1 MNRWES
7 IPLSKCTWE
16 NALKWKTL
24 VIWLEMG
31 LAPAKHLEF
40 KWCKRGLLL
49 ATTTLATF
57 SPWQIA
63 YSRPVSAPVPKLSSK
78 ALGGI
83 VSTNTSLSATSQDR
97 TALNLAETYT
107 DLYTL
112 GPGDGLSLV
121 FLDPELKD
129 MGGEFAILMDGTAI
143 LPFIGSVQLAGLT
156 IGQASRWLTSLY
168 EKQIVRPQLLLQ
180 LKSPRPTK
188 VTVIGEVTKP
198 GFFELSGMPRI
209 INAVQTAGGITANAD
224 IRRVMLRRVV
234 GQDGAQKQAFLDLS
248 QVFFMGNQFQN
259 PILFDGDTI
268 IVGRATE
275 PLPDEIIRIGR
286 TNLAPTTINVSVLG
300 EVKSPGSIGL
310 PANTPLMEAIFRA
323 GGLAKWRANKNH
335 IELIRFND
343 NGTTTRQVFSFKQDL
358 NVSNGFNP
366 PLRDRDTI
374 IVNRSFYGEA
384 IDALNDLAVPIGIV
398 NNLGGIGNNWGWNN
412 NR

>member
-1 MNRWES
+1 MSHASARKQIATRCGRCFS
-7 IPLSKCTWE
+7 FTV
-16 NALKWKTL
+16 ATL
-24 VIWLEMG
+24 WAI
-31 LAPAKHLEF
+31 A
-40 KWCKRGLLL
+40 
-49 ATTTLATF
+49 
-57 SPWQIA
+57 PWQVA
-63 YSRPVSAPVPKLSSK
+63 SSK
-78 ALGGI
+78 PVTTSRLGSPAQALGNA
-83 VSTNTSLSATSQDR
+83 VNTGMAITGGGEEKR
-97 TALNLAETYT
+97 TLNLTETYT

-112 GPGDGLSLV
+112 GPGDGLSLI

-129 MGGEFAILMDGTAI
+129 VGGPFAILMDGTAI

-168 EKQIVRPQLLLQ
+168 QKQIVRPQLLLQ
-180 LKSPRPTK
+180 LTSPRPTK
-188 VTVIGEVTKP
+188 VTVIGEVNKP
-198 GFFELSGMPRI
+198 GFFELQGLPRAI
-209 INAVQTAGGITANAD
+209 TAVQTAGGITANAD
-224 IRRVMLRRVV
+224 IRKVMLRRVV
-234 GQDGAQKQAFLDLS
+234 GQEGSQKQTFLDLS

-259 PILFDGDTI
+259 PILFDGDTL

-286 TNLAPTTINVSVLG
+286 TNLAPSLINVSVLG
-300 EVKSPGSIGL
+300 EVKAPGSIGL

-343 NGTTTRQVFSFKQDL
+343 NGTTTRQVFSYKQDL

-412 NR
+412 NNR

>member
-1 MNRWES
+1 
-7 IPLSKCTWE
+7 
-16 NALKWKTL
+16 
-24 VIWLEMG
+24 MG

-40 KWCKRGLLL
+40 QWCKRSLLF
-49 ATTTLATF
+49 AASTLLTF
-57 SPWQIA
+57 FPWQMA
-63 YSRPVSAPVPKLSSK
+63 CSRPVTAPAPRLSSK
-78 ALGGI
+78 ALGGT
-83 VSTNTSLSATSQDR
+83 VSTNTSLSATTQGR

-112 GPGDGLSLV
+112 GPGDGLNLV

-129 MGGEFAILMDGTAI
+129 MGGDFSILMDGTAI

-234 GQDGAQKQAFLDLS
+234 GQDGAQKQTFLDLS

-286 TNLAPTTINVSVLG
+286 TNLAPTTISVSVLG
-300 EVKSPGSIGL
+300 EVKAPGSIGL

>member
-1 MNRWES
+1 MISLGIENRLKSKTELVGKMICAPTES
-7 IPLSKCTWE
+7 KHSTWHQRY
-16 NALKWKTL
+16 L
-24 VIWLEMG
+24 
-31 LAPAKHLEF
+31 P
-40 KWCKRGLLL
+40 LLL
-49 ATTTLATF
+49 TTTIVV
-57 SPWQIA
+57 SPWQVA
-63 YSRPVSAPVPKLSSK
+63 CSSPVTPPIPGTSSK
-78 ALGGI
+78 PLGGT
-83 VSTNTSLSATSQDR
+83 VSSSTPAAR
-97 TALNLAETYT
+97 TYQKRVPLNLAETYT

-112 GPGDGLSLV
+112 GPGDGLTLV
-121 FLDPELKD
+121 FLDPELKAV
-129 MGGEFAILMDGTAI
+129 GGPFAILMDGTAI

-180 LKSPRPTK
+180 LTTPRPTK

-198 GFFELSGMPRI
+198 GFFELSGIPRI
-209 INAVQTAGGITANAD
+209 INAVQSAGGITANAD
-224 IRRVMLRRVV
+224 IRKIMLRRVV
-234 GQDGAQKQAFLDLS
+234 GQDGAQKQTFLDLS
-248 QVFFMGNQFQN
+248 QVFFLGNQFQN
-259 PILFDGDTI
+259 PILFDGDTVI
-268 IVGRATE
+268 IGRATE

-286 TNLAPTTINVSVLG
+286 TNLAPLTINVSVLG

-343 NGTTTRQVFSFKQDL
+343 NGTTTRQVFTYKQDL

>member
-1 MNRWES
+1 M
-7 IPLSKCTWE
+7 T
-16 NALKWKTL
+16 TQ
-24 VIWLEMG
+24 MG
-31 LAPAKHLEF
+31 AP
-40 KWCKRGLLL
+40 
-49 ATTTLATF
+49 
-57 SPWQIA
+57 QDN
-63 YSRPVSAPVPKLSSK
+63 SS
-78 ALGGI
+78 
-83 VSTNTSLSATSQDR
+83 
-97 TALNLAETYT
+97 LNLAETYT

-112 GPGDGLSLV
+112 GPGDGLNLV

-129 MGGEFAILMDGTAI
+129 VGGPFGILMDGTAI

-168 EKQIVRPQLLLQ
+168 EKQIVRPQLLLR
-180 LKSPRPTK
+180 LTSPRPTK
-188 VTVIGEVTKP
+188 ITVIGEVTKP
-198 GFFELSGMPRI
+198 GFFELGGIPRL
-209 INAVQTAGGITANAD
+209 INGVQAAGGITANAD
-224 IRRVMLRRVV
+224 IRKVMLRRIV
-234 GQDGAQKQAFLDLS
+234 GQDGAQKQTFIDLS
-248 QVFFMGNQFQN
+248 QVFFLGNQFQN
-259 PILFDGDTI
+259 PILFDGDTV

-286 TNLAPTTINVSVLG
+286 TNLAPTVISVSILG
-300 EVKSPGSIGL
+300 EVKSPGTIGL

-343 NGTTTRQVFSFKQDL
+343 NGTTTRQVFSYKQDL

-384 IDALNDLAVPIGIV
+384 IDALNDMAVPIGIV

>member
-1 MNRWES
+1 M
-7 IPLSKCTWE
+7 SKNAAKNELRFNTCITW
-16 NALKWKTL
+16 LT
-24 VIWLEMG
+24 MG
-31 LAPAKHLEF
+31 FRSAKHQHFE
-40 KWCKRGLLL
+40 WCKRCLPVVVSTIY
-49 ATTTLATF
+49 AFA
-57 SPWQIA
+57 PWQVA
-63 YSRPVSAPVPKLSSK
+63 SSKPVTVSASTLTSNS
-78 ALGGI
+78 LGGTL
-83 VSTNTSLSATSQDR
+83 STKTGSMEAAQGRTSL
-97 TALNLAETYT
+97 NLTETYT

-112 GPGDGLSLV
+112 GPGDGLNLV

-129 MGGEFAILMDGTAI
+129 VGGGFGILMDGTAV

-180 LKSPRPTK
+180 LTTPRPTK

-198 GFFELSGMPRI
+198 GFFEMSGIPRI
-209 INAVQTAGGITANAD
+209 VNAVQMAGGITANAD
-224 IRRVMLRRVV
+224 IRKVMLRRVV
-234 GQDGAQKQAFLDLS
+234 GQDGAQKQTFLDLS
-248 QVFFMGNQFQN
+248 QIFFMGNQFQN
-259 PILFDGDTI
+259 PILFDGDTVI
-268 IVGRATE
+268 IGRATE

-286 TNLAPTTINVSVLG
+286 TNLAPLTINVSILG
-300 EVKSPGSIGL
+300 EVKSPGTIGL
-310 PANTPLMEAIFRA
+310 PANTPLIEAIFRA

-343 NGTTTRQVFSFKQDL
+343 NGTTTRQVFSYKQDL

>member
-1 MNRWES
+1 MN
-7 IPLSKCTWE
+7 
-16 NALKWKTL
+16 
-24 VIWLEMG
+24 
-31 LAPAKHLEF
+31 LAPSINQF
-40 KWCKRGLLL
+40 PKWCIRCLPFLC
-49 ATTTLATF
+49 ATIYAC
-57 SPWQIA
+57 SPWQVA
-63 YSRPVSAPVPKLSSK
+63 TSRPVTAPIPKQSSTALDGAQASQLGSSA
-78 ALGGI
+78 A
-83 VSTNTSLSATSQDR
+83 SQEKNS
-97 TALNLAETYT
+97 LNLAETYT

-112 GPGDGLSLV
+112 GPGDSLNLV

-129 MGGEFAILMDGTAI
+129 VGGPFGILMDGTAI

-156 IGQASRWLTSLY
+156 IGQATRWLTSLY
-168 EKQIVRPQLLLQ
+168 EKQIVRPQLLLR
-180 LKSPRPTK
+180 LTSPRPTK
-188 VTVIGEVTKP
+188 ITVIGEVTKP
-198 GFFELSGMPRI
+198 GFFELGGIPRL
-209 INAVQTAGGITANAD
+209 INGVQAAGGITANAD
-224 IRRVMLRRVV
+224 IRKVMLRRVV
-234 GQDGAQKQAFLDLS
+234 GQDGTQKQTFIDLS
-248 QVFFMGNQFQN
+248 QVFFLGNQFQN
-259 PILFDGDTI
+259 PILFDGDTV

-286 TNLAPTTINVSVLG
+286 TNLAPSVISVSILG
-300 EVKSPGSIGL
+300 EVKAPGTIGL

-343 NGTTTRQVFSFKQDL
+343 NGTTTRQVFSYKQDL

-384 IDALNDLAVPIGIV
+384 IDALNDMAVPIGIV

>member
-1 MNRWES
+1 MS
-7 IPLSKCTWE
+7 H
-16 NALKWKTL
+16 ALAKKTQTTIC
-24 VIWLEMG
+24 VR
-31 LAPAKHLEF
+31 F
-40 KWCKRGLLL
+40 FSFSL
-49 ATTTLATF
+49 ATLYAILPSQMASSMPVTT
-57 SPWQIA
+57 QENN
-63 YSRPVSAPVPKLSSK
+63 LSSK
-78 ALGGI
+78 GLGSFVQAGMSKQAG
-83 VSTNTSLSATSQDR
+83 VEDKK
-97 TALNLAETYT
+97 ALNLSETYT

-112 GPGDGLSLV
+112 GPGDGMTLS

-129 MGGEFAILMDGTAI
+129 VGGPFSILMDGTAI

-168 EKQIVRPQLLLQ
+168 QKQIVRPQLLLQ
-180 LKSPRPTK
+180 LTTPRPTK
-188 VTVIGEVTKP
+188 ITVIGEVTKP
-198 GFFELSGMPRI
+198 GFFELQGMPRAI
-209 INAVQTAGGITANAD
+209 GAVQAAGGITANAD
-224 IRRVMLRRVV
+224 IRKVMLRRVV
-234 GQDGAQKQAFLDLS
+234 GQDGAQKQTFLDLS
-248 QVFFMGNQFQN
+248 QVFFIGNQFQN
-259 PILFDGDTI
+259 PVLFDGDTL

-286 TNLAPTTINVSVLG
+286 TNLAPTQISVSILG
-300 EVKSPGSIGL
+300 EVKTPGTIGL

-343 NGTTTRQVFSFKQDL
+343 NGTTTRQVFSYKQDL

>member
-1 MNRWES
+1 MSLASAKKLRS
-7 IPLSKCTWE
+7 TGCGRFFSFALS
-16 NALKWKTL
+16 TL
-24 VIWLEMG
+24 YAVL
-31 LAPAKHLEF
+31 
-40 KWCKRGLLL
+40 
-49 ATTTLATF
+49 
-57 SPWQIA
+57 PWQVA
-63 YSRPVSAPVPKLSSK
+63 SSK
-78 ALGGI
+78 PVITGENVSSASQALGG
-83 VSTNTSLSATSQDR
+83 VVQTGMSPLGKGDDKK
-97 TALNLAETYT
+97 ALNLAETYT

-112 GPGDGLSLV
+112 GPGDGLTLA

-129 MGGEFAILMDGTAI
+129 VGGPFAILMDGTAI

-168 EKQIVRPQLLLQ
+168 QKQIVRPQLLLQ
-180 LKSPRPTK
+180 LTTPRPTK

-198 GFFELSGMPRI
+198 GFFELQGMPRAI
-209 INAVQTAGGITANAD
+209 AAVQAAGGITANAD
-224 IRRVMLRRVV
+224 IRKVMLRRVV
-234 GQDGAQKQAFLDLS
+234 GQEGAQKQTFLDLS

-259 PILFDGDTI
+259 PILFDGDTLI
-268 IVGRATE
+268 IGRATE

-286 TNLAPTTINVSVLG
+286 TNLAPTLISVSILG
-300 EVKSPGSIGL
+300 EVKAPGTIGL

-343 NGTTTRQVFSFKQDL
+343 NGTTSRQVFSYKQDL

>member
-1 MNRWES
+1 M
-7 IPLSKCTWE
+7 SKPT
-16 NALKWKTL
+16 
-24 VIWLEMG
+24 
-31 LAPAKHLEF
+31 
-40 KWCKRGLLL
+40 
-49 ATTTLATF
+49 
-57 SPWQIA
+57 S
-63 YSRPVSAPVPKLSSK
+63 SAQPTVSSK
-78 ALGGI
+78 SLGG
-83 VSTNTSLSATSQDR
+83 SLSAGTTSTGSSQQR
-97 TALNLAETYT
+97 APLNLAETYT

-112 GPGDGLSLV
+112 GPGDGLTLV
-121 FLDPELKD
+121 FLDPELKEV
-129 MGGEFAILMDGTAI
+129 GGPFAILMDGTAI
-143 LPFIGSVQLAGLT
+143 LPFVGSVQLSGLT

-180 LKSPRPTK
+180 LTSPRPTK

-198 GFFELSGMPRI
+198 GFFELSGLPRV
-209 INAVQTAGGITANAD
+209 INAVQSAGGITANAD
-224 IRRVMLRRVV
+224 IRKVMLRRVV
-234 GQDGAQKQAFLDLS
+234 GQDGAQKQTFLDLS

-259 PILFDGDTI
+259 PILFDGDTLI
-268 IVGRATE
+268 IGRATE

-286 TNLAPTTINVSVLG
+286 TNLAPLTINVSVLG
-300 EVKSPGSIGL
+300 EVKAPGTLGL

-343 NGTTTRQVFSFKQDL
+343 NGTTTRQVFSYKQDL

-398 NNLGGIGNNWGWNN
+398 NNLGGIGNNWNWNN

>member
-1 MNRWES
+1 
-7 IPLSKCTWE
+7 
-16 NALKWKTL
+16 
-24 VIWLEMG
+24 MG
-31 LAPAKHLEF
+31 
-40 KWCKRGLLL
+40 
-49 ATTTLATF
+49 ATFYLF
-57 SPWQIA
+57 SPWQGVLSKPIT
-63 YSRPVSAPVPKLSSK
+63 STQPSLSSK
-78 ALGGI
+78 SLGGTL
-83 VSTNTSLSATSQDR
+83 STGTPSTGSSQQR
-97 TALNLAETYT
+97 VPLNLAETYT

-112 GPGDGLSLV
+112 GPGDGLTLV

-129 MGGEFAILMDGTAI
+129 VGGPFAILMDGTAI
-143 LPFIGSVQLAGLT
+143 LPFVGSVQLSGLT

-180 LKSPRPTK
+180 LTSPRPTK

-198 GFFELSGMPRI
+198 GFFELPGLPRV
-209 INAVQTAGGITANAD
+209 INAVQSAGGITANAD
-224 IRRVMLRRVV
+224 IRKVMLRRVV
-234 GQDGAQKQAFLDLS
+234 GQDGAQKQTFLDLS

-259 PILFDGDTI
+259 PILFDGDTLI
-268 IVGRATE
+268 IGRATE

-286 TNLAPTTINVSVLG
+286 TNLAPLTINVSVLG
-300 EVKSPGSIGL
+300 EVKSPGTLGL

-343 NGTTTRQVFSFKQDL
+343 NGTTTRQVFSYKQDL

-398 NNLGGIGNNWGWNN
+398 NNLGGIGNNWNWNN

>member
-16 NALKWKTL
+16 NALKWKSH

-40 KWCKRGLLL
+40 KWCTRGLLL
-49 ATTTLATF
+49 AITTLSTF

-63 YSRPVSAPVPKLSSK
+63 YSRPVTAPAPKLSSK

-83 VSTNTSLSATSQDR
+83 VSTNTSLGTTSQDR

>member
-1 MNRWES
+1 M
-7 IPLSKCTWE
+7 
-16 NALKWKTL
+16 
-24 VIWLEMG
+24 V

-40 KWCKRGLLL
+40 QWCKRSLLL
-49 ATTTLATF
+49 AASTLFTF
-57 SPWQIA
+57 FPWQMA
-63 YSRPVSAPVPKLSSK
+63 CSRPVTAPGPKLSSK
-78 ALGGI
+78 ALGGT
-83 VSTNTSLSATSQDR
+83 VSTNTSLSATTQGR

-112 GPGDGLSLV
+112 GPGDGLNLV

-129 MGGEFAILMDGTAI
+129 MGGDFSILMDGTAI

-198 GFFELSGMPRI
+198 GFFELSGMPRV

-224 IRRVMLRRVV
+224 IRRIMLRRVV
-234 GQDGAQKQAFLDLS
+234 GQDGAQKQTFLDLS

-286 TNLAPTTINVSVLG
+286 TNLAPTTISVSVLG
-300 EVKSPGSIGL
+300 EVKAPGSICL

>member
-1 MNRWES
+1 MS
-7 IPLSKCTWE
+7 D
-16 NALKWKTL
+16 
-24 VIWLEMG
+24 
-31 LAPAKHLEF
+31 
-40 KWCKRGLLL
+40 
-49 ATTTLATF
+49 
-57 SPWQIA
+57 
-63 YSRPVSAPVPKLSSK
+63 VSAKTSKSLVRKRLPSLVLAIATALFPWEVASCTPVTTARQGHGSQVL
-78 ALGGI
+78 GI
-83 VSTNTSLSATSQDR
+83 VQTGISAQANRVDKKS
-97 TALNLAETYT
+97 LNLTETYN

-129 MGGEFAILMDGTAI
+129 VGGPFAILMDGTAI

-168 EKQIVRPQLLLQ
+168 QKQIVRPQLLLQ
-180 LKSPRPTK
+180 LTTPRPTK
-188 VTVIGEVTKP
+188 ITVIGEVTKP
-198 GFFELSGMPRI
+198 GFFELQGMPRAI
-209 INAVQTAGGITANAD
+209 SAVQAAGGITANAD
-224 IRRVMLRRVV
+224 IRKVMLRRVV
-234 GQDGAQKQAFLDLS
+234 GQDGAQKQTFLDLS
-248 QVFFMGNQFQN
+248 QVFFLGNQFQN
-259 PILFDGDTI
+259 PILFDGDTLI
-268 IVGRATE
+268 IGRATE

-286 TNLAPTTINVSVLG
+286 TNLAPTQISVSILG
-300 EVKSPGSIGL
+300 EVKAPGTIGL

-343 NGTTTRQVFSFKQDL
+343 NGTTSRQVFSYKQDL

>member
-1 MNRWES
+1 M
-7 IPLSKCTWE
+7 PVT
-16 NALKWKTL
+16 A
-24 VIWLEMG
+24 
-31 LAPAKHLEF
+31 
-40 KWCKRGLLL
+40 
-49 ATTTLATF
+49 ATPKQ
-57 SPWQIA
+57 S
-63 YSRPVSAPVPKLSSK
+63 SA
-78 ALGGI
+78 ALGGALTTQMD
-83 VSTNTSLSATSQDR
+83 SKATAQEKSS
-97 TALNLAETYT
+97 LNLAETYT

-112 GPGDGLSLV
+112 GPGDGLNLV

-129 MGGEFAILMDGTAI
+129 VGGPFGILMDGTAI

-168 EKQIVRPQLLLQ
+168 EKQIVRPQLLLR
-180 LKSPRPTK
+180 LTSPRPTK
-188 VTVIGEVTKP
+188 ITVIGEVTKP
-198 GFFELSGMPRI
+198 GFFELGGMPRL
-209 INAVQTAGGITANAD
+209 INGVQAAGGITANAD
-224 IRRVMLRRVV
+224 IRKVMLRRVV
-234 GQDGAQKQAFLDLS
+234 GQDGAQKQTFIDLS
-248 QVFFMGNQFQN
+248 QVFFLGNQFQN
-259 PILFDGDTI
+259 PILFDGDTV

-286 TNLAPTTINVSVLG
+286 TNLAPSVISVSILG
-300 EVKSPGSIGL
+300 EVKAPGTIGL

-343 NGTTTRQVFSFKQDL
+343 NGTTTRQVFSYKQDL

-384 IDALNDLAVPIGIV
+384 IDALNDMAVPIGIV